1 MNTPYKCHS
10 DAKLVVYK
18 LKIFCSTEQQKQQ
31 LDFTEVVTQ
40 HTALL
45 GTQGK
50 L

>member
-1 MNTPYKCHS
+1 MSSKYFAAQSNKR
-10 DAKLVVYK
+10 
-18 LKIFCSTEQQKQQ
+18 QQ

>member
-1 MNTPYKCHS
+1 MQSWWFVSSKYFAAQSNKR
-10 DAKLVVYK
+10 
-18 LKIFCSTEQQKQQ
+18 QQ
-31 LDFTEVVTQ
+31 LDFTEDDTE